1 MTSRNWRDELVPNII
16 DHIAEV
22 DPEAFY
28 AEYPVSTL
36 TYDHGYRK
44 ITFGDFASAVDC
56 VAWWMHETLGPAK
69 DFEVLAYIGPNDLRY
84 SALIL
89 SAVKSGYLI
98 FPTSPRNSVA
108 AQTNLL
114 GRLKCRTIL
123 SPTPRPPEIT
133 ETLEA
138 NPDLRVV
145 EVPNVEDILKNERR
159 CFTFDKTFFKA
170 NQEPFVVVHTSGSTG
185 FPKPMIWT
193 HETAQ
198 RMIALIALDP
208 PAGYESQHRMY
219 EGKRVFLTFPP
230 FHVSSSLFLLPIT
243 SLDMNEDIFAWGM
256 DSLQALTV
264 VRKLRHG
271 LGIASITSSTLYTNP
286 SIARLASTAVK
297 ILTDEKSI
305 DSQQITGQL
314 RDSMLKEFR
323 SRIDSLLLPSPTS
336 HRKVDT
342 NHEIV
347 ILTGSTGT
355 LGSYI
360 LGSLLLTPGVAH
372 IYCLNRSSLGRNLRD
387 SRDQSAD
394 IADS

>member
-170 NQEPFVVVHTSGSTG
+170 NQEPFVVV
-185 FPKPMIWT
+185 
-193 HETAQ
+193 
-198 RMIALIALDP
+198 
-208 PAGYESQHRMY
+208 
-219 EGKRVFLTFPP
+219 
-230 FHVSSSLFLLPIT
+230 
-243 SLDMNEDIFAWGM
+243 LDMNEDIFAWGM

>member
-22 DPEAFY
+22 DPEALY

-36 TYDHGYRK
+36 TYDHSYRK
-44 ITFGDFASAVDC
+44 ITF
-56 VAWWMHETLGPAK
+56 
-69 DFEVLAYIGPNDLRY
+69 AYTRPNDLRY
-84 SALIL
+84 LALIL
-89 SAVKSGYLI
+89 GAVKSGYLI
-98 FPTSPRNSVA
+98 FPTSPRNSIA

-114 GRLKCRTIL
+114 DRLKCRTVL
-123 SPTPRPPEIT
+123 SSTPRPPEII

-138 NPDLRVV
+138 NPDLCAV

-159 CFTFDKTFFKA
+159 CFPFDKTFFKA
-170 NQEPFVVVHTSGSTG
+170 NQEPFVVVHTSGLTG
-185 FPKPMIWT
+185 FPKPIILT

-198 RMIALIALDP
+198 RMIALMALDP

-230 FHVSSSLFLLPIT
+230 FH
-243 SLDMNEDIFAWGM
+243 
-256 DSLQALTV
+256 ALTV

>member
-1 MTSRNWRDELVPNII
+1 MFSQETEYASGHLFTPHPSKPNLWKWHARADDIIVSLNGEKTNPISMEQLIVARSSEVQAAFVMSAQRFQASILIDPAHAKIAKTHIFFTNRTKRMLIVGKGTIQRAGTLKLYEEELDALYADADSMATEI
-16 DHIAEV
+16 DG
-22 DPEAFY
+22 EAFSNIDI
-28 AEYPVSTL
+28 A
-36 TYDHGYRK
+36 D
-44 ITFGDFASAVDC
+44 
-56 VAWWMHETLGPAK
+56 
-69 DFEVLAYIGPNDLRY
+69 
-84 SALIL
+84 L
-89 SAVKSGYLI
+89 SAVSEFIKK
-98 FPTSPRNSVA
+98 A
-108 AQTNLL
+108 
-114 GRLKCRTIL
+114 
-123 SPTPRPPEIT
+123 
-133 ETLEA
+133 
-138 NPDLRVV
+138 VV
-145 EVPNVEDILKNERR
+145 DT
-159 CFTFDKTFFKA
+159 TFW
-170 NQEPFVVVHTSGSTG
+170 S
-185 FPKPMIWT
+185 
-193 HETAQ
+193 
-198 RMIALIALDP
+198 
-208 PAGYESQHRMY
+208 
-219 EGKRVFLTFPP
+219 
-230 FHVSSSLFLLPIT
+230 

-323 SRIDSLLLPSPTS
+323 SRIDSLLLPPPTS

-355 LGSYI
+355 LDSYI

>member
-1 MTSRNWRDELVPNII
+1 MLIVGKGTIQRAGTLKLYEEELDALYADADSMATEI
-16 DHIAEV
+16 DG
-22 DPEAFY
+22 EAFSNIDI
-28 AEYPVSTL
+28 A
-36 TYDHGYRK
+36 D
-44 ITFGDFASAVDC
+44 
-56 VAWWMHETLGPAK
+56 
-69 DFEVLAYIGPNDLRY
+69 
-84 SALIL
+84 L
-89 SAVKSGYLI
+89 SAVSEFIKK
-98 FPTSPRNSVA
+98 A
-108 AQTNLL
+108 
-114 GRLKCRTIL
+114 
-123 SPTPRPPEIT
+123 
-133 ETLEA
+133 
-138 NPDLRVV
+138 VV
-145 EVPNVEDILKNERR
+145 DT
-159 CFTFDKTFFKA
+159 TFW
-170 NQEPFVVVHTSGSTG
+170 S
-185 FPKPMIWT
+185 
-193 HETAQ
+193 
-198 RMIALIALDP
+198 
-208 PAGYESQHRMY
+208 
-219 EGKRVFLTFPP
+219 
-230 FHVSSSLFLLPIT
+230 

-323 SRIDSLLLPSPTS
+323 SRIDSLLLPPPTS

>member
-1 MTSRNWRDELVPNII
+1 
-16 DHIAEV
+16 
-22 DPEAFY
+22 
-28 AEYPVSTL
+28 
-36 TYDHGYRK
+36 
-44 ITFGDFASAVDC
+44 
-56 VAWWMHETLGPAK
+56 
-69 DFEVLAYIGPNDLRY
+69 
-84 SALIL
+84 
-89 SAVKSGYLI
+89 
-98 FPTSPRNSVA
+98 
-108 AQTNLL
+108 
-114 GRLKCRTIL
+114 
-123 SPTPRPPEIT
+123 
-133 ETLEA
+133 
-138 NPDLRVV
+138 
-145 EVPNVEDILKNERR
+145 
-159 CFTFDKTFFKA
+159 
-170 NQEPFVVVHTSGSTG
+170 
-185 FPKPMIWT
+185 MIWT

-198 RMIALIALDP
+198 RMIALMALDP

-243 SLDMNEDIFAWGM
+243 SLDMNEDIFSWGM

-271 LGIASITSSTLYTNP
+271 LGIASIASSTLYTNP